1 MTKKFM
7 SWMVVIGALICV
19 LLGVFIFFTSMSVK
33 KSLTAYLNAYLD
45 QHPHIKS
52 MGIVGAPFECE
63 GFFKIACVSKE
74 LSFLDSQNS
83 PIMDFKNLSIK
94 LNSLDKS
101 SLILSVHSQI
111 KSPILEQSIQQKIHQ
126 IPLKDLN
133 ALLEKIKPTRLNCS
147 LKFNAL
153 DEKTLNDNLKCDLTN
168 AENIL
173 AYTFF
178 QEGLMEAQENLS
190 LKNIFKTLSSKDA
203 KAIEKLQDKLRF
215 LAPKLGVSIQ
225 ARHLKNLLESF
236 YHQNKESLGFFSP
249 YFSLRSQTPSVSYE
263 SALASL
269 ENYFMALFQSRFK
282 DDAKLQQ
289 NFKGLLQAFVS
300 MAKDKRSQIAL
311 NAQAK
316 DNAKLTFN
324 ALLESLSVNFFQSY
338 KISHE

>member
-1 MTKKFM
+1 
-7 SWMVVIGALICV
+7 MVVIGALICV
-19 LLGVFIFFTSMSVK
+19 LLGVFIFFTSVSVK

-45 QHPHIKS
+45 QRPHIKG
-52 MGIVGAPFECE
+52 MGIVGSPFECE

-83 PIMDFKNLSIK
+83 PIVDFKNLKIK
-94 LNSLDKS
+94 LHSLDKS
-101 SLILSVHSQI
+101 SLTLSISSQI
-111 KSPILEQSIQQKIHQ
+111 QSPILEQDIQQKIHQ
-126 IPLKDLN
+126 IPLKNLN
-133 ALLEKIKPTRLNCS
+133 ALLEKFKPTHLNCS
-147 LKFNAL
+147 LTFNAL

-203 KAIEKLQDKLRF
+203 KAIEELQDKLRF
-215 LAPKLGVSIQ
+215 LAPKLSVSIQ
-225 ARHLKNLLESF
+225 ARHLKNVLESF
-236 YHQNKESLGFFSP
+236 YHQHKESLGFFSP

-269 ENYFMALFQSRFK
+269 ENYFMALFQSHFK
-282 DDAKLQQ
+282 DDSALQQ
-289 NFKGLLQAFVS
+289 NFKGLLQALVS
-300 MAKDKRSQIAL
+300 IAKDKRSQITL

-324 ALLESLSVNFFQSY
+324 ALLDSLSVNFFQSY
-338 KISHE
+338 TISHE

>member
-1 MTKKFM
+1 
-7 SWMVVIGALICV
+7 
-19 LLGVFIFFTSMSVK
+19 MSVK
-33 KSLTAYLNAYLD
+33 KSLTAYLNAYLE
-45 QHPHIKS
+45 QRPNIKG
-52 MGIVGAPFECE
+52 MGIASAPFECE

-83 PIMDFKNLSIK
+83 PIVDFKNLNIK
-94 LNSLDKS
+94 LHSLDKS
-101 SLILSVHSQI
+101 SLTLSVHSQI
-111 KSPILEQSIQQKIHQ
+111 QSPILEQDIQQKIHQ
-126 IPLKDLN
+126 ITLKNLN
-133 ALLEKIKPTRLNCS
+133 ALLEKFKPTSLNCS
-147 LKFNAL
+147 LQFNAL

-178 QEGLMEAQENLS
+178 QEGLMEVQENLS

-203 KAIEKLQDKLRF
+203 KAIEELQDKLRF
-215 LAPKLGVSIQ
+215 LAPKLSVSIQ
-225 ARHLKNLLESF
+225 ARHFKNVLESF

-269 ENYFMALFQSRFK
+269 ENYFMALFQSHFK
-282 DDAKLQQ
+282 DDTTLQQ

-300 MAKDKRSQIAL
+300 MAKDKRSQIVL

>member
-7 SWMVVIGALICV
+7 SWMVVIGALICL

-33 KSLTAYLNAYLD
+33 KSLTAYLNAYLN
-45 QHPHIKS
+45 QRPHIKG
-52 MGIVGAPFECE
+52 MGIIGAPFECE

-83 PIMDFKNLSIK
+83 PIVDFKNLNIK
-94 LNSLDKS
+94 LHSLDKS
-101 SLILSVHSQI
+101 SLILSISSQI
-111 KSPILEQSIQQKIHQ
+111 KSPILEQDIQQKISQ

-133 ALLEKIKPTRLNCS
+133 TLLEKMKPTRLNCS
-147 LKFNAL
+147 LIFNAI

-178 QEGLMEAQENLS
+178 QEGLMETQENLS

-203 KAIEKLQDKLRF
+203 KAIEELQDKLRF
-215 LAPKLGVSIQ
+215 LAPKLSVSIQ
-225 ARHLKNLLESF
+225 ARHLKNVLESF
-236 YHQNKESLGFFSP
+236 YHQHKESLGFFSP

-269 ENYFMALFQSRFK
+269 EKYFMALFQSHFK
-282 DDAKLQQ
+282 DDSALQQ

-300 MAKDKRSQIAL
+300 MAKDKRSQITL

-338 KISHE
+338 TISHE

>member
-1 MTKKFM
+1 
-7 SWMVVIGALICV
+7 
-19 LLGVFIFFTSMSVK
+19 MSVK

-45 QHPHIKS
+45 QRPHIKG
-52 MGIVGAPFECE
+52 MGIASAPFECE

-74 LSFLDSQNS
+74 LRFLDPQNS
-83 PIMDFKNLSIK
+83 PIMDFKNLNIK
-94 LNSLDKS
+94 LHSLDKS
-101 SLILSVHSQI
+101 SLTLSIHSQI
-111 KSPILEQSIQQKIHQ
+111 QSPILEQSIQQKISQ
-126 IPLKDLN
+126 IPLKNLN
-133 ALLEKIKPTRLNCS
+133 ALLEKFKPTRLNCS
-147 LKFNAL
+147 LQFNAI

-203 KAIEKLQDKLRF
+203 KAIEELQDKLRF
-215 LAPKLGVSIQ
+215 LAPKLSVSIQ
-225 ARHLKNLLESF
+225 ARHFKNVLESF
-236 YHQNKESLGFFSP
+236 YQQNKESLGFFSP

-269 ENYFMALFQSRFK
+269 ENYFMALFQSHFK
-282 DDAKLQQ
+282 DDTALQQ

-300 MAKDKRSQIAL
+300 MAKDKRSQITF
-311 NAQAK
+311 NAQIK
-316 DNAKLTFN
+316 DNTKLTFN
-324 ALLESLSVNFFQSY
+324 ALLDSLSVNFFQSY

>member
-33 KSLTAYLNAYLD
+33 KSLTAYLNAYLN
-45 QHPHIKS
+45 QRPHIKG
-52 MGIVGAPFECE
+52 MGIVGSPFECE

-83 PIMDFKNLSIK
+83 PIMDFKNLKIK
-94 LNSLDKS
+94 LHSLDKS
-101 SLILSVHSQI
+101 SLTLSISSQI
-111 KSPILEQSIQQKIHQ
+111 QSPILEQDIQQKIHQ
-126 IPLKDLN
+126 IPLKNLN
-133 ALLEKIKPTRLNCS
+133 ALLEKFKPTRLNCS

-190 LKNIFKTLSSKDA
+190 LKNIFKILSSKDA
-203 KAIEKLQDKLRF
+203 KAIEELQDKLRF
-215 LAPKLGVSIQ
+215 LAPKLSVSIQ
-225 ARHLKNLLESF
+225 VRHLKNVLESF
-236 YHQNKESLGFFSP
+236 YHQHKESLGFFSP

-269 ENYFMALFQSRFK
+269 ENYFIALFQSHFK
-282 DDAKLQQ
+282 DDSALQQ

-300 MAKDKRSQIAL
+300 MAKDKRSQITL

-324 ALLESLSVNFFQSY
+324 ALLDSLSVNFFQSY
-338 KISHE
+338 TISHE

>member
-1 MTKKFM
+1 M
-7 SWMVVIGALICV
+7 SWIVIIGALICV

-33 KSLTAYLNAYLD
+33 KSLAAYLNAYLD
-45 QHPHIKS
+45 QHPHIK
-52 MGIVGAPFECE
+52 GIGITGTPFKCE

-74 LSFLDSQNS
+74 VSFLDSQNS

-94 LNSLDKS
+94 LHSLDKS
-101 SLILSVHSQI
+101 SLILSINSQI

-126 IPLKDLN
+126 IPLKNLN
-133 ALLEKIKPTRLNCS
+133 ILLEKIKPTHLNCS

-168 AENIL
+168 TENIL

-178 QEGLMEAQENLS
+178 QEGLMETPKNLS
-190 LKNIFKTLSSKDA
+190 LKTLFKTLSSKDA
-203 KAIEKLQDKLRF
+203 KAIEELQDKLRF

-225 ARHLKNLLESF
+225 AHHLKNVLEAF

-269 ENYFMALFQSRFK
+269 EKYFMALFQSHFK
-282 DDAKLQQ
+282 DDTVLQQ
-289 NFKGLLQAFVS
+289 DFKGLLQALVS

-311 NAQAK
+311 NAQIK

>member
-1 MTKKFM
+1 
-7 SWMVVIGALICV
+7 MVVIGALICV

-45 QHPHIKS
+45 QRPHIKG

-83 PIMDFKNLSIK
+83 PIMDFKNLNIK
-94 LNSLDKS
+94 LHSLDKS
-101 SLILSVHSQI
+101 SLVLSISSQI
-111 KSPILEQSIQQKIHQ
+111 KSPILEQDIQQKISQ

-133 ALLEKIKPTRLNCS
+133 TLLEKMKPTRLNCS
-147 LKFNAL
+147 LAFNAL

-178 QEGLMEAQENLS
+178 QEGLMEVQENLS

-203 KAIEKLQDKLRF
+203 KATEELQDKLRF
-215 LAPKLGVSIQ
+215 LAPKLSVSIQ
-225 ARHLKNLLESF
+225 ARHLKNVLEAF
-236 YHQNKESLGFFSP
+236 YHQHKESLGFFSP
-249 YFSLRSQTPSVSYE
+249 YFSLRSQTPRVSYE

-269 ENYFMALFQSRFK
+269 ENYFMALFQSHFK
-282 DDAKLQQ
+282 DDTALQQ

-300 MAKDKRSQIAL
+300 MAKDKRSQITL

-316 DNAKLTFN
+316 DNTKLTFN
-324 ALLESLSVNFFQSY
+324 ALLDSLSVNFFQSY

>member
-1 MTKKFM
+1 
-7 SWMVVIGALICV
+7 
-19 LLGVFIFFTSMSVK
+19 MSVK

-45 QHPHIKS
+45 QRPQIKG
-52 MGIVGAPFECE
+52 MGIIGAPFECE

-74 LSFLDSQNS
+74 LSFLNSQNS

-101 SLILSVHSQI
+101 SLVLSISSQI
-111 KSPILEQSIQQKIHQ
+111 KSPILEQDIQQKISQ

-133 ALLEKIKPTRLNCS
+133 ILLEKMKPTHLNCS
-147 LKFNAL
+147 LTFNAL

-203 KAIEKLQDKLRF
+203 KAIEELQDKLRF
-215 LAPKLGVSIQ
+215 SAPKLGVSIQ
-225 ARHLKNLLESF
+225 VHHFKNVLEAF

-269 ENYFMALFQSRFK
+269 KNYFMVLFQSRFK
-282 DDAKLQQ
+282 DDSVLQQ

-300 MAKDKRSQIAL
+300 MAKDKRSQIVL
-311 NAQAK
+311 NAQIK

-324 ALLESLSVNFFQSY
+324 DLLESLSVNFFQSY

>member
-45 QHPHIKS
+45 QRPHIKG
-52 MGIVGAPFECE
+52 MGIAGAPFECE

-74 LSFLDSQNS
+74 LRFLDPQNS
-83 PIMDFKNLSIK
+83 PIMDFKDLNIK

-101 SLILSVHSQI
+101 SLTLSVHSQI
-111 KSPILEQSIQQKIHQ
+111 QSPILEQDIQQKISQ
-126 IPLKDLN
+126 IPLKNLN
-133 ALLEKIKPTRLNCS
+133 ALLEKFKPTRLNCS
-147 LKFNAL
+147 LQFNAI

-178 QEGLMEAQENLS
+178 QEGLMEVQENLS
-190 LKNIFKTLSSKDA
+190 LKTIFKTLSSKDA
-203 KAIEKLQDKLRF
+203 KAIEELQDKLRF
-215 LAPKLGVSIQ
+215 LAPKLSVSIQ
-225 ARHLKNLLESF
+225 ARHFKNVLESF
-236 YHQNKESLGFFSP
+236 YQQNKESLGFFSP

-269 ENYFMALFQSRFK
+269 ENYFMALFQSHFK
-282 DDAKLQQ
+282 DDTALQQ

-300 MAKDKRSQIAL
+300 MAKDKRSQITL
-311 NAQAK
+311 NAQTK
-316 DNAKLTFN
+316 DNTKLTFN

>member
-1 MTKKFM
+1 
-7 SWMVVIGALICV
+7 
-19 LLGVFIFFTSMSVK
+19 MSVK

-45 QHPHIKS
+45 QRPHIKG
-52 MGIVGAPFECE
+52 MGIAGAPFECE

-74 LSFLDSQNS
+74 LRFLDPQNS
-83 PIMDFKNLSIK
+83 PIMDFKDLNIK
-94 LNSLDKS
+94 LHSLDKS
-101 SLILSVHSQI
+101 SLTLSVHSQI
-111 KSPILEQSIQQKIHQ
+111 QSPILEQDIQQKIHQ
-126 IPLKDLN
+126 IPLKNLN
-133 ALLEKIKPTRLNCS
+133 ALLEKFKPTRLNCS

-203 KAIEKLQDKLRF
+203 KAIEELQDKLRF
-215 LAPKLGVSIQ
+215 LAPKLSVSIQ
-225 ARHLKNLLESF
+225 ARHFKNVLESF
-236 YHQNKESLGFFSP
+236 YQQNKESLGFFSP

-269 ENYFMALFQSRFK
+269 ENYFMALFQSHFK
-282 DDAKLQQ
+282 DDTALQQ

-300 MAKDKRSQIAL
+300 MAKDKRSQITL
-311 NAQAK
+311 NAQTK
-316 DNAKLTFN
+316 DNTKLTFN
-324 ALLESLSVNFFQSY
+324 ALLDSLSVNFFQSY
-338 KISHE
+338 TISHE

>member
-45 QHPHIKS
+45 QRPHIKG
-52 MGIVGAPFECE
+52 MGIAGAPFECE

-74 LSFLDSQNS
+74 LRFLDSQNS
-83 PIMDFKNLSIK
+83 PIVDFKNLNIK
-94 LNSLDKS
+94 LHSLDKS
-101 SLILSVHSQI
+101 SLTLSVHSQI
-111 KSPILEQSIQQKIHQ
+111 QSPILEQDIQQKISQ
-126 IPLKDLN
+126 IPLKNLN
-133 ALLEKIKPTRLNCS
+133 ALLEKFKPTRLNCS
-147 LKFNAL
+147 LQFNAI

-203 KAIEKLQDKLRF
+203 KAIEELQDKLRF
-215 LAPKLGVSIQ
+215 LAPKLSVSIQ
-225 ARHLKNLLESF
+225 ARHLKNVLESF

-269 ENYFMALFQSRFK
+269 ENYFMTLFQSHFK
-282 DDAKLQQ
+282 DDSALQQ
-289 NFKGLLQAFVS
+289 DFKGMLQAFVS

-316 DNAKLTFN
+316 DNTKLTFN
-324 ALLESLSVNFFQSY
+324 ALLESLSMNFFQSY

>member
-1 MTKKFM
+1 
-7 SWMVVIGALICV
+7 
-19 LLGVFIFFTSMSVK
+19 MSVK
-33 KSLTAYLNAYLD
+33 KSLTAYLNAYLE
-45 QHPHIKS
+45 QRPNIEG
-52 MGIVGAPFECE
+52 MGIIGVPFKCE

-74 LSFLDSQNS
+74 LRFLDPQNS
-83 PIMDFKNLSIK
+83 PIMDFKNLNIK
-94 LNSLDKS
+94 LHSLDKS
-101 SLILSVHSQI
+101 SLTLSIHSQI
-111 KSPILEQSIQQKIHQ
+111 QSPILEQSIQQKISQ
-126 IPLKDLN
+126 IPLKNLN
-133 ALLEKIKPTRLNCS
+133 ALLEKFKPTRLNCS
-147 LKFNAL
+147 LIFNAL

-203 KAIEKLQDKLRF
+203 KAIEELQDKLRF
-215 LAPKLGVSIQ
+215 LAPKLSVSIQ
-225 ARHLKNLLESF
+225 AHHFKNVLESF
-236 YHQNKESLGFFSP
+236 YQQNKESLGFFSP

-269 ENYFMALFQSRFK
+269 ENYFMALFQSHFK
-282 DDAKLQQ
+282 DDTALQQ

-316 DNAKLTFN
+316 DNTKLTFN
-324 ALLESLSVNFFQSY
+324 ALLDSLSVNFFQSY

>member
-1 MTKKFM
+1 M
-7 SWMVVIGALICV
+7 SWVVIIGALICV

-33 KSLTAYLNAYLD
+33 KSLSAYLNAYLD
-45 QHPHIKS
+45 QRPKIS
-52 MGIVGAPFECE
+52 GVGIVGTPFECE

-83 PIMDFKNLSIK
+83 PIVDFKDLSIK

-101 SLILSVHSQI
+101 SLVLSVHSQI

-153 DEKTLNDNLKCDLTN
+153 DEKTLNDHLKCDLTN

-203 KAIEKLQDKLRF
+203 KAIEELQDRLRF
-215 LAPKLGVSIQ
+215 LVPKLGVSIQ
-225 ARHLKNLLESF
+225 AHYLKNLLEAF

-249 YFSLRSQTPSVSYE
+249 YFSLRSQTPSVSPSVSYE
-263 SALASL
+263 SALVSL
-269 ENYFMALFQSRFK
+269 ENYFMALFQSHFK

-289 NFKGLLQAFVS
+289 NFKGLLQALVS

-316 DNAKLTFN
+316 DNTKLTFN

>member
-1 MTKKFM
+1 
-7 SWMVVIGALICV
+7 
-19 LLGVFIFFTSMSVK
+19 MSVK

-45 QHPHIKS
+45 QRPHIKG
-52 MGIVGAPFECE
+52 MGIAGAPFECE

-74 LSFLDSQNS
+74 LRFLDSQNS
-83 PIMDFKNLSIK
+83 PIMDFKDLNIK
-94 LNSLDKS
+94 LHSLDKS
-101 SLILSVHSQI
+101 SLTLSVHSQI
-111 KSPILEQSIQQKIHQ
+111 QSPILEQDIQQKISQ
-126 IPLKDLN
+126 IPLKNLN
-133 ALLEKIKPTRLNCS
+133 ALLEKMKPTRLNCS
-147 LKFNAL
+147 LQFNAI

-190 LKNIFKTLSSKDA
+190 LKTIFKTLSSKDA
-203 KAIEKLQDKLRF
+203 KAIEELQDKLRF
-215 LAPKLGVSIQ
+215 LAPKLSVSIQ
-225 ARHLKNLLESF
+225 ARHFKNVLESF
-236 YHQNKESLGFFSP
+236 YQQNKESLGFFSP

-269 ENYFMALFQSRFK
+269 ENYFMALFQSHFK
-282 DDAKLQQ
+282 DDTALQQ

-300 MAKDKRSQIAL
+300 MAKDKRSQIVL

-324 ALLESLSVNFFQSY
+324 ALLDSLSVNFFQSY

>member
-1 MTKKFM
+1 M

-33 KSLTAYLNAYLD
+33 KSLSAYLNAYLD
-45 QHPHIKS
+45 QRPHIKG

-63 GFFKIACVSKE
+63 GFFKIACTSKE
-74 LSFLDSQNS
+74 ISFLDPQNS
-83 PIMDFKNLSIK
+83 PIVDFKNLNIK
-94 LNSLDKS
+94 LHSLDKS
-101 SLILSVHSQI
+101 SLVLSISSQI
-111 KSPILEQSIQQKIHQ
+111 KSPILEQDIQQKISQ

-133 ALLEKIKPTRLNCS
+133 ALLEKFKPTRLNCY
-147 LKFNAL
+147 LTFNAL

-168 AENIL
+168 TENIL

-178 QEGLMEAQENLS
+178 QEGLMETQENLS

-203 KAIEKLQDKLRF
+203 KAIEELQDKLRF
-215 LAPKLGVSIQ
+215 SAPKLGVSIQ
-225 ARHLKNLLESF
+225 ARHLKNVLESF
-236 YHQNKESLGFFSP
+236 YHQHKESLGFFSP

-269 ENYFMALFQSRFK
+269 ENYFIALFQSRFK
-282 DDAKLQQ
+282 DNTELQQ

-300 MAKDKRSQIAL
+300 MAKDKRSQITL

-316 DNAKLTFN
+316 DNTKLTFN
-324 ALLESLSVNFFQSY
+324 ALLDSLSVNFFQSY

>member
-33 KSLTAYLNAYLD
+33 KSLTAYLNAYLE
-45 QHPHIKS
+45 QRPNIEG
-52 MGIVGAPFECE
+52 MGIIGVPFKCE

-74 LSFLDSQNS
+74 LRFLDPQNS
-83 PIMDFKNLSIK
+83 PIMDFKNLNIK
-94 LNSLDKS
+94 LHSLDKS
-101 SLILSVHSQI
+101 SLTLSVHSQI
-111 KSPILEQSIQQKIHQ
+111 QSPILEQDIQQKIHQ
-126 IPLKDLN
+126 IPLKNLN
-133 ALLEKIKPTRLNCS
+133 ALLEKFKPTRLNCS
-147 LKFNAL
+147 LIFNAL

-203 KAIEKLQDKLRF
+203 KAIEELQDKLCF
-215 LAPKLGVSIQ
+215 LAPKLSVSIQ
-225 ARHLKNLLESF
+225 ARHLKNVLESF

-269 ENYFMALFQSRFK
+269 ENYFMALFQSHFK
-282 DDAKLQQ
+282 DDTALQQ

-316 DNAKLTFN
+316 DNTKLTFN

>member
-1 MTKKFM
+1 
-7 SWMVVIGALICV
+7 
-19 LLGVFIFFTSMSVK
+19 MSVK

-45 QHPHIKS
+45 QRPHIKG
-52 MGIVGAPFECE
+52 MGIASTPFKCE
-63 GFFKIACVSKE
+63 GFFKITCVSKE
-74 LSFLDSQNS
+74 LRFLDPQNS
-83 PIMDFKNLSIK
+83 PIMDFKNLNIK
-94 LNSLDKS
+94 LHSLDKS
-101 SLILSVHSQI
+101 SLTLSVHSQI
-111 KSPILEQSIQQKIHQ
+111 QSPILEQDIQQKISQ
-126 IPLKDLN
+126 IPLKNLN
-133 ALLEKIKPTRLNCS
+133 ALLEKFKPTRLNCS
-147 LKFNAL
+147 LKFNAI

-203 KAIEKLQDKLRF
+203 KAIEELQDKLRF
-215 LAPKLGVSIQ
+215 LAPKLSVSIQ
-225 ARHLKNLLESF
+225 ARHFKNVLESF
-236 YHQNKESLGFFSP
+236 YQQNKESLGFFSP

-269 ENYFMALFQSRFK
+269 ENYFMALFQSHFK
-282 DDAKLQQ
+282 DDTTLQQ

-316 DNAKLTFN
+316 DNTKLTFN
-324 ALLESLSVNFFQSY
+324 ALLDSLSVNFFQSY

>member
-1 MTKKFM
+1 M

-33 KSLTAYLNAYLD
+33 KSLSAYLNAYLD
-45 QHPHIKS
+45 QRPKIKGV
-52 MGIVGAPFECE
+52 GIVGAPFECE
-63 GFFKIACVSKE
+63 GFFKIACTSKE
-74 LSFLDSQNS
+74 LRFLDSQNS
-83 PIMDFKNLSIK
+83 PIMDFKDLSIK
-94 LNSLDKS
+94 LNSLDRR
-101 SLILSVHSQI
+101 SLTLFVHSQI

-147 LKFNAL
+147 LEFNFL
-153 DEKTLNDNLKCDLTN
+153 DEKTLNNHLKCDLTN

-178 QEGLMEAQENLS
+178 QEGLMTTQDHSS
-190 LKNIFKTLSSKDA
+190 LKPVFKALTSKDN
-203 KAIEKLQDKLRF
+203 KAIEELQDKLRF

-225 ARHLKNLLESF
+225 ARHLKNLLEAF

-249 YFSLRSQTPSVSYE
+249 YFSLRSQQTPSVSYE

-269 ENYFMALFQSRFK
+269 EKYFMALFQSHFK

-300 MAKDKRSQIAL
+300 MAKDKRSQIVL
-311 NAQAK
+311 NAQVK

-338 KISHE
+338 QISHE

>member
-7 SWMVVIGALICV
+7 SWMVVIGALICM

-33 KSLTAYLNAYLD
+33 KSLTAYLNAYLE
-45 QHPHIKS
+45 QRPNIEG
-52 MGIVGAPFECE
+52 MGIIGVPFKCE

-74 LSFLDSQNS
+74 LRFLDPQNS
-83 PIMDFKNLSIK
+83 PIMDFKNLNIK
-94 LNSLDKS
+94 LHSLDKS
-101 SLILSVHSQI
+101 SLTLSIHSQI
-111 KSPILEQSIQQKIHQ
+111 QSPILEQDIQQKIHQ
-126 IPLKDLN
+126 IPLKNLN
-133 ALLEKIKPTRLNCS
+133 ALLEKFKPTRLNCS
-147 LKFNAL
+147 LIFNAI

-178 QEGLMEAQENLS
+178 QEGLMEVQENLS

-203 KAIEKLQDKLRF
+203 KAIEELQDKLRF
-215 LAPKLGVSIQ
+215 LAPKLSVSIQ
-225 ARHLKNLLESF
+225 ARHFKNVLESF

-269 ENYFMALFQSRFK
+269 ENYFMALFQSHFK
-282 DDAKLQQ
+282 DDTALQQ

-316 DNAKLTFN
+316 DNTKLTFN
-324 ALLESLSVNFFQSY
+324 ALLDSLSVNFFQSY

>member
-33 KSLTAYLNAYLD
+33 KSLSAYLNAYLD
-45 QHPHIKS
+45 QRPHIKG

-63 GFFKIACVSKE
+63 GFFKIACTSKE
-74 LSFLDSQNS
+74 ISFLNSQNS
-83 PIMDFKNLSIK
+83 LIMDFNNLSIK
-94 LNSLDKS
+94 LHSLDKS

-111 KSPILEQSIQQKIHQ
+111 KSPILEQDIQQKTHQ

-153 DEKTLNDNLKCDLTN
+153 DEKTLNDHLKCDLTN

-203 KAIEKLQDKLRF
+203 KAIKELQDKLRF
-215 LAPKLGVSIQ
+215 SVPKLGVSIQ
-225 ARHLKNLLESF
+225 AHHLKNVLEAF
-236 YHQNKESLGFFSP
+236 YQNKESLGFFSP

-269 ENYFMALFQSRFK
+269 ENYFMALFQSHFK
-282 DDAKLQQ
+282 DDTVLQQ

-300 MAKDKRSQIAL
+300 MAKDKRSQITL

-316 DNAKLTFN
+316 DNTKLTFN
-324 ALLESLSVNFFQSY
+324 ALLDSLSVNFFQSY
-338 KISHE
+338 QISHE

>member
-33 KSLTAYLNAYLD
+33 KSLTAYLNAYLN
-45 QHPHIKS
+45 QRPHIKG
-52 MGIVGAPFECE
+52 MGIAGSPFECE

-83 PIMDFKNLSIK
+83 PIMDFKNLNIK
-94 LNSLDKS
+94 LHSLDKS
-101 SLILSVHSQI
+101 SLTLSVHSQI
-111 KSPILEQSIQQKIHQ
+111 QSPILEQDIQQKISQ

-133 ALLEKIKPTRLNCS
+133 ALLEKMKPTRLNCS

-178 QEGLMEAQENLS
+178 QEGLMEVQENLS
-190 LKNIFKTLSSKDA
+190 LKNMFKTLSSKDA
-203 KAIEKLQDKLRF
+203 KAIEELQDKLRF
-215 LAPKLGVSIQ
+215 LAPKLSVSIQ
-225 ARHLKNLLESF
+225 ARHLKNVLESF
-236 YHQNKESLGFFSP
+236 YHQHKESLGFFSP

-269 ENYFMALFQSRFK
+269 ENYFMALFQSHFK
-282 DDAKLQQ
+282 DDSALQQ
-289 NFKGLLQAFVS
+289 NFKGLLQALVS
-300 MAKDKRSQIAL
+300 IAKDKRSQITL

-324 ALLESLSVNFFQSY
+324 ALLDSLSVNFFQSY
-338 KISHE
+338 TISHE

>member
-33 KSLTAYLNAYLD
+33 KSLSAYLNAYLD
-45 QHPHIKS
+45 QRPHIKG
-52 MGIVGAPFECE
+52 MGIAGAPFKCE

-74 LSFLDSQNS
+74 LRFLDPQNS
-83 PIMDFKNLSIK
+83 PIMDFKDLNIK
-94 LNSLDKS
+94 LHSLDKS
-101 SLILSVHSQI
+101 SLTLSVHSQI
-111 KSPILEQSIQQKIHQ
+111 QSPILEQDIQQKISQ
-126 IPLKDLN
+126 IPLKNLN
-133 ALLEKIKPTRLNCS
+133 ALLEKFKPTCLNCS
-147 LKFNAL
+147 LKFNAI

-203 KAIEKLQDKLRF
+203 KAIEELQDKLRF
-215 LAPKLGVSIQ
+215 LAPKLSVSIQ
-225 ARHLKNLLESF
+225 ARHFKNVLESF
-236 YHQNKESLGFFSP
+236 YQQNKESLGFFSP
-249 YFSLRSQTPSVSYE
+249 YFSLRSQIPSVSYE

-269 ENYFMALFQSRFK
+269 ENYFMALFQSHFK
-282 DDAKLQQ
+282 DDTVLQQ

-316 DNAKLTFN
+316 DNTKLTFN
-324 ALLESLSVNFFQSY
+324 ALLDSLSVNFFQSY

>member
-1 MTKKFM
+1 
-7 SWMVVIGALICV
+7 
-19 LLGVFIFFTSMSVK
+19 MSVK

-45 QHPHIKS
+45 QRPHIKG
-52 MGIVGAPFECE
+52 MGIASAPFKCE

-74 LSFLDSQNS
+74 LRFLDPQNS
-83 PIMDFKNLSIK
+83 PIMDFKDLNIK
-94 LNSLDKS
+94 LHSLDKS
-101 SLILSVHSQI
+101 SLTLSVHSQI
-111 KSPILEQSIQQKIHQ
+111 QSPILEQSIQQKISQ
-126 IPLKDLN
+126 IPLKNLN
-133 ALLEKIKPTRLNCS
+133 ALLEKFKPTRLNCS

-203 KAIEKLQDKLRF
+203 KAIEELQDKLRF
-215 LAPKLGVSIQ
+215 LAPKLSVSIQ
-225 ARHLKNLLESF
+225 ARHFKNVLESF
-236 YHQNKESLGFFSP
+236 YQQNKESLGFFSP
-249 YFSLRSQTPSVSYE
+249 YFSLRSQIPSVSYE

-269 ENYFMALFQSRFK
+269 ENYFMALFQSYFK
-282 DDAKLQQ
+282 DDTALQQ

-316 DNAKLTFN
+316 DNTKLTFN

-338 KISHE
+338 TISHE

>member
-1 MTKKFM
+1 
-7 SWMVVIGALICV
+7 
-19 LLGVFIFFTSMSVK
+19 MSVK

-45 QHPHIKS
+45 QRPHIKG
-52 MGIVGAPFECE
+52 MGIVGSPFECE

-74 LSFLDSQNS
+74 LRFLDSQNS
-83 PIMDFKNLSIK
+83 PIMDFKNLNIK
-94 LNSLDKS
+94 LHSLDKS
-101 SLILSVHSQI
+101 SLVLSISSQI
-111 KSPILEQSIQQKIHQ
+111 KSPILEQDIQQKISQ

-133 ALLEKIKPTRLNCS
+133 TLLEKMKPTRLNCS

-178 QEGLMEAQENLS
+178 QEGLMETQENLS

-203 KAIEKLQDKLRF
+203 KAIEELQDKLRF
-215 LAPKLGVSIQ
+215 LAPKLSVSIQ
-225 ARHLKNLLESF
+225 ARHLKNVLESF
-236 YHQNKESLGFFSP
+236 YHQHKESLGFFSP
-249 YFSLRSQTPSVSYE
+249 YFSLRSQIPSVSYE
-263 SALASL
+263 STLASL
-269 ENYFMALFQSRFK
+269 ENYFMALFQSHFK
-282 DDAKLQQ
+282 DDTALQQ

-300 MAKDKRSQIAL
+300 MAKDKRSQITL

>member
-1 MTKKFM
+1 
-7 SWMVVIGALICV
+7 
-19 LLGVFIFFTSMSVK
+19 MSVK

-45 QHPHIKS
+45 QRPHIKG
-52 MGIVGAPFECE
+52 MGIASTPFKCE

-74 LSFLDSQNS
+74 LRFLDPQNS
-83 PIMDFKNLSIK
+83 PIMDFKNLNIK
-94 LNSLDKS
+94 LHSLDKS
-101 SLILSVHSQI
+101 SLTLSVHSQI
-111 KSPILEQSIQQKIHQ
+111 QSPILEQDIQQKISQ
-126 IPLKDLN
+126 IPLKNLN
-133 ALLEKIKPTRLNCS
+133 ALLEKFKPTRLNCS
-147 LKFNAL
+147 LKFNAI

-203 KAIEKLQDKLRF
+203 KAIEELQDKLRF
-215 LAPKLGVSIQ
+215 LAPKLSVSIQ
-225 ARHLKNLLESF
+225 ARHFKNVLESF
-236 YHQNKESLGFFSP
+236 YQQNKESLGFFSP

-269 ENYFMALFQSRFK
+269 ENYFMALFQSHFK
-282 DDAKLQQ
+282 DDTTLQQ

-316 DNAKLTFN
+316 DNTKLTFN
-324 ALLESLSVNFFQSY
+324 ALLDSLSVNFFQSY

>member
-1 MTKKFM
+1 M

-45 QHPHIKS
+45 QRPHIKG
-52 MGIVGAPFECE
+52 MGIASTPFKCE

-74 LSFLDSQNS
+74 LRFLDPQNS
-83 PIMDFKNLSIK
+83 PIMDFKNLNIK
-94 LNSLDKS
+94 LHSLDKS
-101 SLILSVHSQI
+101 SLTLSVHSQI
-111 KSPILEQSIQQKIHQ
+111 QSPILEQDIQQKISQ
-126 IPLKDLN
+126 IPLKNLN
-133 ALLEKIKPTRLNCS
+133 ALLEKFKPTRLNCS
-147 LKFNAL
+147 LKFNAI

-203 KAIEKLQDKLRF
+203 KAIEELQDKLRF
-215 LAPKLGVSIQ
+215 LAPKLSVSIQ
-225 ARHLKNLLESF
+225 ARHFKNVLESF
-236 YHQNKESLGFFSP
+236 YQQNKESLGFFSP
-249 YFSLRSQTPSVSYE
+249 YFSLRSQTPNVSYE
-263 SALASL
+263 SALTSL
-269 ENYFMALFQSRFK
+269 ENYFMALFQSHFK
-282 DDAKLQQ
+282 DDTALQQ

-300 MAKDKRSQIAL
+300 MAKDKRSQITL

-316 DNAKLTFN
+316 DNTKLTFN
-324 ALLESLSVNFFQSY
+324 ALLDSLSVNFFQSY

>member
-1 MTKKFM
+1 
-7 SWMVVIGALICV
+7 
-19 LLGVFIFFTSMSVK
+19 MSVK

-45 QHPHIKS
+45 QRPHIKG
-52 MGIVGAPFECE
+52 MGIAGAPFECE

-74 LSFLDSQNS
+74 LRFLDPQNS
-83 PIMDFKNLSIK
+83 PIMDFKDLNIK
-94 LNSLDKS
+94 LHSLDKS
-101 SLILSVHSQI
+101 SLTLSVHSQI
-111 KSPILEQSIQQKIHQ
+111 QSPILEQDIQQKISQ
-126 IPLKDLN
+126 IPLKNLN
-133 ALLEKIKPTRLNCS
+133 ALLEKFKPARLNCS
-147 LKFNAL
+147 LKFNAI

-203 KAIEKLQDKLRF
+203 KAIEELQDKLRF
-215 LAPKLGVSIQ
+215 LAPKLSVSIQ
-225 ARHLKNLLESF
+225 ARHFKNVLESF
-236 YHQNKESLGFFSP
+236 YQQNKESLGFFSP
-249 YFSLRSQTPSVSYE
+249 YFSLHSQTPSVSYE

-269 ENYFMALFQSRFK
+269 ENYFMALFQSHFK
-282 DDAKLQQ
+282 DDTALQQ

-316 DNAKLTFN
+316 DNTKLTFN
-324 ALLESLSVNFFQSY
+324 ALLDSLSVNFFQSY

>member
-7 SWMVVIGALICV
+7 SWMVVIGALICM

-45 QHPHIKS
+45 QRPHIKG
-52 MGIVGAPFECE
+52 MGIASTPFKCE

-74 LSFLDSQNS
+74 LRFLDPQNS
-83 PIMDFKNLSIK
+83 PIMDFKDLNIK
-94 LNSLDKS
+94 LHSLDKS
-101 SLILSVHSQI
+101 SLTLSVHSQI
-111 KSPILEQSIQQKIHQ
+111 QSPILEQDIQQKIHQ
-126 IPLKDLN
+126 IPLKNLN
-133 ALLEKIKPTRLNCS
+133 ALLEKFKPTRLNCS
-147 LKFNAL
+147 LKFNAI

-203 KAIEKLQDKLRF
+203 KAIEELQDKLRF
-215 LAPKLGVSIQ
+215 LAPKLSVSIQ
-225 ARHLKNLLESF
+225 ARHFKNVLESF

-269 ENYFMALFQSRFK
+269 ENYFMALFQSHFE
-282 DDAKLQQ
+282 DDTALQQ

-316 DNAKLTFN
+316 DNTKLTFN
-324 ALLESLSVNFFQSY
+324 ALLDSLSVNFFQSY

>member
-1 MTKKFM
+1 
-7 SWMVVIGALICV
+7 
-19 LLGVFIFFTSMSVK
+19 MSVK

-45 QHPHIKS
+45 QRPHIKG
-52 MGIVGAPFECE
+52 MGIASAPFECE

-74 LSFLDSQNS
+74 LRFLDSQNS
-83 PIMDFKNLSIK
+83 PIMDFKDLNIK
-94 LNSLDKS
+94 LHSLDKS
-101 SLILSVHSQI
+101 SLTLSVHSQI
-111 KSPILEQSIQQKIHQ
+111 QSPILEQSIQQKISQ
-126 IPLKDLN
+126 IPLKNSN
-133 ALLEKIKPTRLNCS
+133 ALLEKFKPTRLNCS
-147 LKFNAL
+147 LQFNAI

-203 KAIEKLQDKLRF
+203 KAIEELQDKLRF
-215 LAPKLGVSIQ
+215 LAPKLSVSIQ
-225 ARHLKNLLESF
+225 ARHFKNVLESF
-236 YHQNKESLGFFSP
+236 YQQNKESLGFFSP
-249 YFSLRSQTPSVSYE
+249 YFSLRSQIPSVSYE

-269 ENYFMALFQSRFK
+269 ENYFMALFQSHFK
-282 DDAKLQQ
+282 DDTALQQ

-300 MAKDKRSQIAL
+300 MAKDKRSQIVL
-311 NAQAK
+311 NAQIK
-316 DNAKLTFN
+316 DNTKLTFN

>member
-1 MTKKFM
+1 M

-45 QHPHIKS
+45 QRPHIKG

-83 PIMDFKNLSIK
+83 PIVDFKNLKIK
-94 LNSLDKS
+94 LHSLDKS
-101 SLILSVHSQI
+101 SLTLSISSQI
-111 KSPILEQSIQQKIHQ
+111 QSPILEQDIQQKIHQ
-126 IPLKDLN
+126 IPLKNLN
-133 ALLEKIKPTRLNCS
+133 ALLEKFKPTRLNCS
-147 LKFNAL
+147 LKFNAI
-153 DEKTLNDNLKCDLTN
+153 DKKTLNDNLKCDLTN

-178 QEGLMEAQENLS
+178 QEGLMETQENLS

-203 KAIEKLQDKLRF
+203 KAIEELQDKLRF
-215 LAPKLGVSIQ
+215 LAPKLSVSIQ
-225 ARHLKNLLESF
+225 ARHLKNVLESF
-236 YHQNKESLGFFSP
+236 YHQHKENLGFFSP

-269 ENYFMALFQSRFK
+269 ENYFMALFQSHFK
-282 DDAKLQQ
+282 DDSTLQQ
-289 NFKGLLQAFVS
+289 DFKGLLQAFVS
-300 MAKDKRSQIAL
+300 MAKDKRSQITL

-316 DNAKLTFN
+316 DNTKLTFN
-324 ALLESLSVNFFQSY
+324 ALLDSLSVNFFQSY

>member
-1 MTKKFM
+1 
-7 SWMVVIGALICV
+7 MVVIGALICM

-45 QHPHIKS
+45 QRPHIKG
-52 MGIVGAPFECE
+52 MGIAGAPFECE

-74 LSFLDSQNS
+74 LRFLDPQNS

-94 LNSLDKS
+94 LHSLDKS
-101 SLILSVHSQI
+101 SLTLSVHSQI
-111 KSPILEQSIQQKIHQ
+111 QSPILEQDIQQKIHQ
-126 IPLKDLN
+126 IPLKNLN
-133 ALLEKIKPTRLNCS
+133 ALLEKFKPTRLNCS

-203 KAIEKLQDKLRF
+203 KAIEELQDKLRF
-215 LAPKLGVSIQ
+215 LAPKLSVSIQ
-225 ARHLKNLLESF
+225 ARHFKNVLESF
-236 YHQNKESLGFFSP
+236 YQQNKESLGFFSP

-269 ENYFMALFQSRFK
+269 ENYFMALFQSHFK
-282 DDAKLQQ
+282 DDTALQQ

-300 MAKDKRSQIAL
+300 MAKDKQSQITL
-311 NAQAK
+311 NAQIK
-316 DNAKLTFN
+316 DNTKLTFN

-338 KISHE
+338 TISHE

>member
-33 KSLTAYLNAYLD
+33 KSLTAYLNAYLE
-45 QHPHIKS
+45 QRPNIEG
-52 MGIVGAPFECE
+52 MGIIGVPFKCE

-74 LSFLDSQNS
+74 LRFLDPQNS
-83 PIMDFKNLSIK
+83 PIMDFKNLNIK
-94 LNSLDKS
+94 LHSLDKS
-101 SLILSVHSQI
+101 SLTLSIHSQI
-111 KSPILEQSIQQKIHQ
+111 QSPILEQSIQQKISQ
-126 IPLKDLN
+126 IPLKNLN
-133 ALLEKIKPTRLNCS
+133 ALLEKFKPTRLNCS
-147 LKFNAL
+147 LIFNAL

-203 KAIEKLQDKLRF
+203 KAIEELQDKLRF
-215 LAPKLGVSIQ
+215 LAPKLSVSIQ
-225 ARHLKNLLESF
+225 AHHFKNVLKSF
-236 YHQNKESLGFFSP
+236 YQQNKESLGFFSP

-269 ENYFMALFQSRFK
+269 ENYFMALFQSHFK
-282 DDAKLQQ
+282 DDTALQQ

-316 DNAKLTFN
+316 DNTKLTFN
-324 ALLESLSVNFFQSY
+324 ALLDSLSVNFFQSY